1 MQIYNLEGEEFI
13 PLCDFL
19 KLLGLCQTGGHA
31 KLVISQGEVLV
42 DGEVEVRKRCKIRLG
57 QVVEF
62 NGEKVEIHN
71 HS

>member
-1 MQIYNLEGEEFI
+1 MQRYNLEGEEFI
-13 PLCDFL
+13 PLCDLL

-31 KLVISQGEVLV
+31 KLVITQGEVLV
-42 DGEVEVRKRCKIRLG
+42 DGEIELRKRCKIRIG

-62 NGEKVEIHN
+62 NGEKIEIHN